1 MKPMCAAEAMSRC
14 WLEIDL
20 DAVESNYRTA
30 RRLCAEKSQIIPVLK
45 ANGYGLGASVLS
57 QALYKAGAGLFA
69 VADLYEALEVK
80 SACGGDVLVLGMIG
94 PLQMRSAVEQGIVCT
109 VYSAESARQLNEA
122 AAGCGRSARV
132 HIKVDTG
139 LHRLGFDSEDIRGIR
154 QVFALENLCVE
165 GLYTH
170 LALRDQEGDAAQIAQ
185 LKSVTGALRSLGLDF
200 GMLHV
205 CDSIGMVR
213 HPQWHYD
220 GVRVGAWLYGVVPN
234 RYPNIQ
240 GECRLPVRLMA
251 RIAQIRRL
259 AKGEYVGYDEDHP
272 LPEDR
277 VIATISAG
285 YADGYPR
292 VNSVGEVGIRGHRAP
307 IAGLICM
314 DQMMADITDIPDVS
328 PGDAVEL
335 MGGVIPLE
343 DLSRWTGNHRNEILS
358 RIGRR
363 VPRIYLRKGTPV
375 EVSWTQTD
383 GHNKLI

>member
-1 MKPMCAAEAMSRC
+1 
-14 WLEIDL
+14 
-20 DAVESNYRTA
+20 
-30 RRLCAEKSQIIPVLK
+30 
-45 ANGYGLGASVLS
+45 
-57 QALYKAGAGLFA
+57 
-69 VADLYEALEVK
+69 
-80 SACGGDVLVLGMIG
+80 
-94 PLQMRSAVEQGIVCT
+94 
-109 VYSAESARQLNEA
+109 
-122 AAGCGRSARV
+122 
-132 HIKVDTG
+132 
-139 LHRLGFDSEDIRGIR
+139 
-154 QVFALENLCVE
+154 
-165 GLYTH
+165 
-170 LALRDQEGDAAQIAQ
+170 
-185 LKSVTGALRSLGLDF
+185 LRSLGLDF

-314 DQMMADITDIPDVS
+314 DQMMADVTQVPTEEAAVGAKVVLLGRQGTDEITA
-328 PGDAVEL
+328 GEL
-335 MGGVIPLE
+335 ADWAGTISYEML
-343 DLSRWTGNHRNEILS
+343 LAATA
-358 RIGRR
+358 R
-363 VPRIYLRKGTPV
+363 VPVTYIKASG
-375 EVSWTQTD
+375 
-383 GHNKLI
+383 K